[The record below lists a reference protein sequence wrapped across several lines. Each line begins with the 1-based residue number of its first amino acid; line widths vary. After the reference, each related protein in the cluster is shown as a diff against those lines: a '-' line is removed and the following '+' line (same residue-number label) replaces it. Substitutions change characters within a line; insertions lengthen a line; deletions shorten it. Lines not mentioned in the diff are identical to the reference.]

1 MFKTNLFNYVAIAI
15 LTAVLVYGIINFNEI
30 CDAVTRTFQL

>member
-1 MFKTNLFNYVAIAI
+1 MFKTNLFNYVAIVI